1 MIRDMQRTVRT
12 LPPALRTR
20 AAEARVHVAA
30 LREIPAVLERLGVPW
45 QPLLDAAGLTRDDL
59 DDPDRSAGFAQLD
72 ALLGACVRRSRCPH
86 FGLLLGHTVD
96 LHSLG
101 IAGRLAR
108 NAPTVGAALQALRSH
123 FVLHDNGGAPA
134 IAIHGG
140 IATLSYGVHAP
151 RVRNLDQV
159 YDLSVAAMCNV
170 MRQLCGPGW
179 RPDLVRLPRRR
190 PEVHQP
196 YREILGAPLRFDST
210 QAALEF
216 PERWLTRPV
225 LDADP
230 LLHRVLAEHAAGAL
244 QREDPLLADEVRRA
258 IRELLLAGGCSR
270 EAAARRLGL
279 HPRTLGR
286 RLHAAGTTFQSLLD
300 ETRASVARQLLR
312 DTRVTVAR
320 VATTL
325 GYRDA
330 TVFTRAFHRWTGC
343 NPGEYRGRPARS
355 PARSAAARRAPRS

>member
-1 MIRDMQRTVRT
+1 MAMRG
-12 LPPALRTR
+12 
-20 AAEARVHVAA
+20 
-30 LREIPAVLERLGVPW
+30 IPSILERLGVPW
-45 QPLLDAAGLTRDDL
+45 QPLLDAVGLTWEDL
-59 DDPDRSAGFAQLD
+59 HDPDRSASFAQLD

-86 FGLLLGHTVD
+86 FGLLLGRTVD
-96 LHSLG
+96 LQSFG

-108 NAPTVGAALQALRSH
+108 NAPTVGAALQELRTH

-134 IAIHGG
+134 IAIHDGV
-140 IATLSYGVHAP
+140 ATFSYGVHAP

-159 YDLSVAAMCNV
+159 YDLSVAAMSNV

-190 PEVHQP
+190 PAEQQP
-196 YREILGAPLRFDST
+196 YRDILGTPLRFDST

-244 QREDPLLADEVRRA
+244 QREDSSLPDEARRT

-270 EAAARRLGL
+270 EATARRLGL

-286 RLHAAGTTFQSLLD
+286 RLQAAGTTFQSLLD

-312 DTRVTVAR
+312 DTRVTVAK

-330 TVFTRAFHRWTGC
+330 TVFTRAFHRWMGC
-343 NPGEYRGRPARS
+343 NPGDYRGRPARP
-355 PARSAAARRAPRS
+355 PARSTTGRRTSRS